1 MNNHINMRASV
12 VFVLVIASLLCATS
26 GKAPAQFFCGRRLA
40 DTLALFCPSAELVK
54 RSGHH
59 GRWHYPGNEVLGAGD
74 EGWLHELGFGG
85 AGLESW
91 LLRGALSGSRGKRGV
106 ISECCDQPC
115 TIEELLTYC

>member
-1 MNNHINMRASV
+1 MRASV
-12 VFVLVIASLLCATS
+12 VFILVITSLLSATS

-74 EGWLHELGFGG
+74 EGWDRELGLGG
-85 AGLESW
+85 AGSEGW
-91 LLRGALSGSRGKRGV
+91 LWRGALSGARGKRGV

-115 TIEELLTYC
+115 TIDELLTYC